1 MNHAPA
7 GNPIRRGL
15 VDCTIILSMGLLF
28 LLPALYNGFPF
39 VFWDTVSYL
48 PWENSVHRPIYYN
61 LYTWIFDMKVSPWP
75 STVLQSLIVAWT
87 IWRCASVLFDIT
99 DIPRMLSLAVFLTLG
114 TTLPWFAGYIMPDI
128 FTALMI
134 IALALLCFAQDKLPR
149 RSEIILVMLIGV
161 ALAFHQANL
170 PVALWMIPALGL
182 CALLGWRPSKPF
194 PHGLFASGIGLTLG
208 LVALLTMNL
217 VSGRVGLSRSG
228 SDFLLARMLGDGTA
242 LSYLEQVCPRQH
254 FAVCAILNEL
264 KSYNSHDPDNFYIP
278 LSDHFL
284 WDGPLEKLGGFTAE
298 ETEASEIVRGT
309 LLTYPLAQFRASLKN
324 GWRQLLL
331 CSTGNFPFTY
341 GELEEVSTA
350 IRRRFGPAVDE
361 DYRHSAQSRNNL
373 DFSLIGR
380 VDNLVVKAASLLL
393 SIGYLIVLGAKQRPR
408 SFYATI
414 MITTMVLGNAFTLG
428 ALSGPS
434 ERYQGRVIWLVPLL
448 AGCFVLERVIYP
460 KHRKQNDR
468 GFVSGIP
475 L

>member
-1 MNHAPA
+1 MIHAPA
-7 GNPIRRGL
+7 GNTIRRGL
-15 VDCTIILSMGLLF
+15 VACTIILSMGLLF

-48 PWENSVHRPIYYN
+48 PWENSIHRPIYYN

-87 IWRCASVLFDIT
+87 IWRCASVLFDIS
-99 DIPRMLSLAVFLTLG
+99 DIPRMLLLAVFLTLG
-114 TTLPWFAGYIMPDI
+114 TSLPWFAGEIMPDI

-149 RSEIILVMLIGV
+149 RSEIILVLLIGV

-208 LVALLTMNL
+208 LVALLAMNL
-217 VSGRVGLSRSG
+217 VSGRVGLSRGG

-254 FAVCAILNEL
+254 FAVCSILNEL
-264 KSYNSHDPDNFYIP
+264 KSYNSFGPDKASSFKLS

-284 WDGPLEKLGGFTAE
+284 WGGPLEKLGGFTGE

-331 CSTGNFPFTY
+331 CSTGENFQFSD
-341 GELEEVSTA
+341 GELESVSTA

-373 DFSLIGR
+373 DFYLIGR
-380 VDNLVVKAASLLL
+380 VDKLVVKASSLLL
-393 SIGYLIVLGAKQRPR
+393 IGILIGFLIALGAKQRPR
-408 SFYATI
+408 SFYAAIT
-414 MITTMVLGNAFTLG
+414 ITTMVLGNAFTLG

-434 ERYQGRVIWLVPLL
+434 ERYQGRVIWLVCRFQLKAATFSDLMP
-448 AGCFVLERVIYP
+448 ATVPI
-460 KHRKQNDR
+460 
-468 GFVSGIP
+468 
-475 L
+475 